1 MADQSPYRK
10 GVRGPGDTIVAC
22 ATPPGRGGVAV
33 IRVSGEAV
41 RALGRS
47 LLGEL
52 PPPRRAQLVSLAES
66 GGELLDRGLAL
77 FFPAPASFTG
87 EDVLELQVHGSPV
100 VCDLLIARLC
110 ELGARPAGP
119 GEFSRRAFLNDRMD
133 LSQAEAVADL
143 IDAAGASAARA
154 AARSMQGAF
163 SRAVEAL
170 AARLVRLRAHLEA
183 TLDFPDEEVDPL
195 QDQALKRAFRELD
208 AAFSTVAEA
217 AERGRILR
225 DGLNVVLSGEP
236 NAGKS
241 SLLNALA
248 GEPVA
253 IVAAEPG
260 TTRDLVRLQ
269 TTVVGIPV
277 ELIDTA
283 GVRPAARGVER
294 EGVRRAQ
301 AAGEQADLIL
311 RVWDAAAG
319 GLKPAPAAR
328 TVLVRNKVDLTGERA
343 GRTGPDSLNVSART
357 GAGLEALREVL
368 AERAGGAPEGAF
380 SARARHLD
388 SLTKGRRR
396 CREAAALFE
405 RRQPAELVA
414 EELRLAQESLS
425 EITGAASSDDLLG
438 EIFSQFCIGK

>member
-1 MADQSPYRK
+1 MADQSPHRK
-10 GVRGPGDTIVAC
+10 GAPGTGGTIVAT

-33 IRVSGEAV
+33 IRVSGDGV
-41 RALGRS
+41 RGIARS

-52 PPPRRAQLVSLAES
+52 PPPRRARLAPLTES
-66 GGELLDRGLAL
+66 SGDLLDRGLAL

-110 ELGARPAGP
+110 ELGARPAEP

-143 IDAAGASAARA
+143 IDAAGAAAARA

-163 SRAVEAL
+163 SQAVEAL
-170 AARLVRLRAHLEA
+170 VARLTRLRAHLEA
-183 TLDFPDEEVDPL
+183 TLDFPDEEIDPL
-195 QDQALKRAFRELD
+195 EDAALRRGFRELE
-208 AAFSTVAEA
+208 AEFSAVAEA

-241 SLLNALA
+241 SLLNALV
-248 GEPVA
+248 GEPAA
-253 IVAAEPG
+253 IVADEPG
-260 TTRDLVRLQ
+260 TTRDLVRVQ
-269 TTVVGIPV
+269 TLIGGIPV

-283 GVRPAARGVER
+283 GLRAAGHGVER
-294 EGVRRAQ
+294 EGVRRAR
-301 AAGEQADLIL
+301 AAGAQADLVL

-319 GLKPAPAAR
+319 GPEPAPGGRA
-328 TVLVRNKVDLTGERA
+328 VLVRNKVDLTGERP
-343 GRTGPDSLNVSART
+343 GRTGAGAVSVSART
-357 GAGLEALREVL
+357 GAGLDALRQVV
-368 AERAGGAPEGAF
+368 ADRARGGADGAF
-380 SARARHLD
+380 SARARHIN
-388 SLTKGRRR
+388 SLKEAQGKYRR
-396 CREAAALFE
+396 AAALFG
-405 RRQPAELVA
+405 RRQPAELIA
-414 EELRLAQESLS
+414 EELRLAQESLGR
-425 EITGAASSDDLLG
+425 ITGAVSSDDLLG

>member
-1 MADQSPYRK
+1 MADQSPRRK
-10 GVRGPGDTIVAC
+10 GLRGPAGAIVAS

-33 IRVSGEAV
+33 VRVSGEGV
-41 RALGRS
+41 RGIARR
-47 LLGEL
+47 LLGDL
-52 PPPRRAQLVSLAES
+52 PPPRQARLVSLTES
-66 GGELLDRGLAL
+66 SGELLDRGLAL

-87 EDVLELQVHGSPV
+87 EDVLELHVHGSPV
-100 VCDLLIARLC
+100 VCNLLVARIC

-143 IDAAGASAARA
+143 IDAAGAAAARA

-163 SRAVEAL
+163 SAAVEAL
-170 AARLVRLRAHLEA
+170 VARLTRLRAHLEA

-195 QDQALKRAFRELD
+195 EDRALALGFRELGEEF
-208 AAFSTVAEA
+208 AAVAQA

-225 DGLNVVLSGEP
+225 DGLNVALSGEP

-248 GEPVA
+248 GEPAA

-260 TTRDLVRLQ
+260 TTRDLVR
-269 TTVVGIPV
+269 VRISVKGIPV

-283 GVRPAARGVER
+283 GLRASEHGVER
-294 EGVRRAQ
+294 EGMRRAR
-301 AAGEQADLIL
+301 AAAQQADLVL

-319 GLKPAPAAR
+319 GNEPPPAERA
-328 TVLVRNKVDLTGERA
+328 VLVRNKVDLTGEPA
-343 GRTGPDSLNVSART
+343 GRLAAGAVNVSART
-357 GAGLEALREVL
+357 GAGMEALRQLL
-368 AERAGGAPEGAF
+368 AERAGGAPDGAF
-380 SARARHLD
+380 SARVRHISRL
-388 SLTKGRRR
+388 
-396 CREAAALFE
+396 REAKLKYQEAESLFGQ
-405 RRQPAELVA
+405 RQSAELIA
-414 EELRLAQESLS
+414 EELRLAQGFLG
-425 EITGAASSDDLLG
+425 EITGVVSSDDLLG